1 MRALTYICVLLLAVW
16 PAAAQE
22 DTARF
27 VSALPDVP
35 LMPGLAEVPQDT
47 LGFDKAQGRS
57 TQVSLASTG
66 PSQAE
71 IAAFY
76 ARALPQ
82 FGWHAAGAGRWHRAG
97 EVLMLTFI
105 QPEAG
110 RPLLAR
116 MRVAPGTE

>member
-1 MRALTYICVLLLAVW
+1 MRALTYICVLFLAAW

-35 LMPGLAEVPQDT
+35 LMPGLVEAPQDT
-47 LGFDKAQGRS
+47 LVFDKAQGRII
-57 TQVSLASTG
+57 QVSLVSGG
-66 PSQAE
+66 PTQAQ

-76 ARALPQ
+76 ARTLPQ
-82 FGWHAAGAGRWHRAG
+82 FGWHPTGDSRWHRAD
-97 EVLMLTFI
+97 EALTLTFI

-116 MRVAPGTE
+116 IRVAPMRE